1 VSIPSLTVGVR
12 WRRGGLLALFAAV
25 CSAQKY
31 SIGPETPV
39 YSKESGY
46 GLDLG
51 SSIGLK
57 PFFFSVAVPEGNYD
71 VTVTFGD
78 ANRESITTV
87 KAESRRLM
95 IERVDTA
102 AGEFTKR
109 TFTVNV
115 HTPKIAGGG
124 EVRLKPREI
133 GILRWDDKLTL
144 EFNGPRPAVTVVE
157 IEKADAITV
166 YLMGDSTVVDQP
178 EEPWNS
184 WGQMLTRFFKP
195 GVAVANHAESGETL
209 RGSTGE
215 QRLKKVMSTIQ
226 RGDYLFIQFGH
237 NDQKEKGEGIGAFT
251 SYKADLK
258 RYIAQAREHGAT
270 PVLVSPMNRRT
281 FDADGKITN
290 SLGDY
295 PEAVRRA
302 AEEES
307 VALVDLNAMSKFFY
321 EAMGAEESQK
331 AFVDNTHHNNYGS
344 YELAKCVVEGIKANK
359 LALAKFLVDVPTF
372 DPSHPDPVATFDVP
386 RSPMSSMVKPDGN

>member
-1 VSIPSLTVGVR
+1 VR
-12 WRRGGLLALFAAV
+12 IGLLAIFAVA
-25 CSAQKY
+25 CPAQKY

-46 GLDLG
+46 GMDLG
-51 SSIGLK
+51 TSVGLK
-57 PFFFSVAVPEGNYD
+57 PFFFSVAVPEGNYN

-78 ANRESITTV
+78 AKTPGVTTV

-95 IERVDTA
+95 IERVETA
-102 AGEFTKR
+102 PGEFTKR

-124 EVRLKPREI
+124 EVKLKPREI

-144 EFNGPRPAVTVVE
+144 EFNGPRPAVTEVE
-157 IEKADAITV
+157 MQKTDAITV

-195 GVAVANHAESGETL
+195 DVAIANHAESGETL
-209 RGSTGE
+209 GSSRGAK
-215 QRLKKVMSTIQ
+215 RLEKVMSTIQ

-251 SYKADLK
+251 SYKTDLK
-258 RYIAQAREHGAT
+258 RYIAAAREHGAT
-270 PVLVSPMNRRT
+270 PVLVTPMNRRT

-290 SLGDY
+290 SLADY
-295 PEAVRRA
+295 PEAVHQA
-302 AEEES
+302 AKEEN
-307 VALVDLNAMSKFFY
+307 VALIDLNALSKLFY
-321 EAMGAEESQK
+321 EALGPEESKK

-359 LALAKFLVDVPTF
+359 LPLAKFLVAMAAF
-372 DPSHPDPVATFDVP
+372 DPAHPDPVAAFDVP
-386 RSPMSSMVKPDGN
+386 KSPNSSTAKPDGN